1 MRHLGWF
8 SNTVRV
14 HKLENETFLEWFST
28 TTYLTTRVGGNENK
42 IVCCSRNDQAI
53 LPSTSIF
60 TLIFNI
66 CFSNS
71 TSCSLCLKLLFAF
84 VQSHESHDAR
94 VSLHVSGSF
103 SWDTW
108 NDNWCYQVL
117 IQAYRPISLKAKHFG
132 FWREE
137 AQFSS
142 CLEFLC
148 SSPRLIKGQWCFC
161 PTSQLTGNYVFTII
175 CNVIYKLYE
184 ILKNVGKCVL
194 GDL

>member
-1 MRHLGWF
+1 MFKCCKLRHFW
-8 SNTVRV
+8 
-14 HKLENETFLEWFST
+14 KWFST
-28 TTYLTTRVGGNENK
+28 
-42 IVCCSRNDQAI
+42 
-53 LPSTSIF
+53 STKYQCRWKWEQNCVLFKKWS
-60 TLIFNI
+60 
-66 CFSNS
+66 SNFAKYVNFH
-71 TSCSLCLKLLFAF
+71 THFQHLLFQLDEFALKLLFAF
-84 VQSHESHDAR
+84 VQSHESQIDDG

-103 SWDTW
+103 TWDTW

-148 SSPRLIKGQWCFC
+148 SSRLIKGQWCFC

>member
-1 MRHLGWF
+1 MPKLKKIQMRHFGWF

-14 HKLENETFLEWFST
+14 HKLENENFREWFST

-53 LPSTSIF
+53 WPQVRQFSHSFSTF
-60 TLIFNI
+60 A
-66 CFSNS
+66 FSNS
-71 TSCSLCLKLLFAF
+71 TSSLCLKLLFAF

-132 FWREE
+132 LSLRED
-137 AQFSS
+137 QFSS

-148 SSPRLIKGQWCFC
+148 SPS
-161 PTSQLTGNYVFTII
+161 II
-175 CNVIYKLYE
+175 
-184 ILKNVGKCVL
+184 
-194 GDL
+194 